1 MKSLFSY
8 IALSCYIL
16 ISLSCHHTLVPQT
29 PASVSME
36 VTDTKGN
43 TQLLGKASRKR
54 LEQAPFGDWYNKNYD
69 SYVVDSAVAGQLRQE
84 LAGKQVMVFMGTW
97 CGDSR
102 REVPRF
108 YKILDYC
115 GIDTG
120 SIQLI
125 TVAASADQYKQ
136 SPGHEERGRDIFRV
150 PDFIVLDHGRE
161 LGRVVE
167 SPVASLEKDLLSI
180 VSGVSYSP
188 KYPGEALLAALFHQ
202 EKIKKIRRQLPQL
215 TEKLRPLV
223 SSSGELVSY
232 AHVLDAAGD
241 KEKADLVRELKT
253 RLFPGG

>member
-1 MKSLFSY
+1 MKSFFSY
-8 IALSCYIL
+8 IALSCYVL
-16 ISLSCHHTLVPQT
+16 IMLSCHHRLAPQ
-29 PASVSME
+29 ANSVSME
-36 VTDTKGN
+36 ITDTKGN
-43 TQLLGKASRKR
+43 IQLLGKASRKR
-54 LEQAPFGDWYNKNYD
+54 LEQPPFGDWYNKNYD
-69 SYVVDSAVAGQLRQE
+69 SYLADPATVSRLRTG
-84 LAGKQVMVFMGTW
+84 LAGKQIMVFMGTW

-108 YKILDYC
+108 FKVMDCC

-125 TVAASADQYKQ
+125 TVAASAEQYKQ

-167 SPVASLEKDLLSI
+167 SPVTSLEKDLLSI
-180 VSGVSYSP
+180 VSGEPYTP
-188 KYPGEALLAALFHQ
+188 KYPGAALLASLFHQ
-202 EKIKKIRRQLPQL
+202 EKLRKIRRQLPGL
-215 TEKLRPLV
+215 AEKLRPLV
-223 SSSGELVSY
+223 SSSGELNSY

-253 RLFPGG
+253 RLFPGS